1 MASFGFNDF
10 STIAA
15 LLKPACQLII
25 TEKVID
31 IADLVQANAPVL
43 SGFMHDSVYY
53 VTPDG
58 ASSYGQASPPT
69 DDVYLLP
76 EELPSNDMQ
85 GLVGVGANYSEWVEQ
100 GDHTSSGSYVPAHP
114 FFYPAF
120 EQGAAIFE
128 GHMSELESLL

>member
-1 MASFGFNDF
+1 MPNDF
-10 STIAA
+10 SLIAQN
-15 LLKPACQLII
+15 LKPACRVII
-25 TEKVID
+25 TETVID
-31 IADLVQANAPVL
+31 IADVVQANAPVL

-58 ASSYGQASPPT
+58 ASSYGGGSPPT

-85 GLVGVGANYSEWVEQ
+85 GLVGVGANYGEFVNY
-100 GDHTSSGSYVPAHP
+100 GHHTRSGSYVPAQP
-114 FFYPAF
+114 FFDQAM
-120 EQGAAIFE
+120 EQGPAIFE